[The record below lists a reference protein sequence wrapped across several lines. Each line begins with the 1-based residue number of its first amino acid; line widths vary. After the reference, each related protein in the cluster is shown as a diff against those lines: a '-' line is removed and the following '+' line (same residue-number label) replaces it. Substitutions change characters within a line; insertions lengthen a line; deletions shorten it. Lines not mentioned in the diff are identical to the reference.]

1 MNTKTNISLALS
13 TIAVGFAGI
22 ASTATALP
30 ATGNAG
36 YTPPPTS
43 HKHVKGVSKA
53 SYIKAADSVC
63 SADHVAM
70 APLKAQ
76 LEALTQAEHEA
87 AFPQGLV
94 KPLNEVVT
102 TERVYI
108 QELRR
113 LKRPAGAQ
121 LLLVNFINAEIAK
134 GNALNAEAV
143 SIANEEALALS
154 TAMTEVNAG
163 VAAVKSYA
171 AEYGFKVCGQ

>member
-1 MNTKTNISLALS
+1 MTSTKNIALALS
-13 TIAVGFAGI
+13 TIAVGFAGLT
-22 ASTATALP
+22 STATALSGVGIGG
-30 ATGNAG
+30 A
-36 YTPPPTS
+36 PPKPS
-43 HKHVKGVSKA
+43 AHKAKGVSKA

-63 SADHVAM
+63 GAEHVAI

-87 AFPQGLV
+87 IFPQGLV
-94 KPLNEVVT
+94 KPLNEAVT
-102 TERVYI
+102 MERVYI

-134 GNALNAEAV
+134 DNALNAESV

-154 TAMTEVNAG
+154 TARTEVNTS
-163 VAAVKSYA
+163 VASVKSYA
-171 AEYGFKVCGQ
+171 AEYGFQVCGH